1 MRRFTDGARIAAHPR
16 CAGQPTEWYTRP
28 VACSAEHG
36 FCVSDSLTLGEEPAG
51 MALQREQKDAIIS
64 QFRTHPEDTGSPE
77 VQIAL
82 LTERINGLTDH
93 LRTHRHD
100 FHSRRGLLKLVGQR
114 RRMLAYLADKD
125 VERYRTTIT
134 RLGLRK

>member
-1 MRRFTDGARIAAHPR
+1 
-16 CAGQPTEWYTRP
+16 
-28 VACSAEHG
+28 
-36 FCVSDSLTLGEEPAG
+36 

-93 LRTHRHD
+93 LRSHRHD

-114 RRMLAYLADKD
+114 RRLLAYLADKD
-125 VERYRTTIT
+125 IERYRTTIT